1 MVDFEYV
8 QNFLQQT
15 TLNPYSSSINVKA
28 SAGYSG
34 LVDVSTSLTTDIQKK
49 AAQLFND
56 HRRSYKMYQVGENP
70 PVDENRT
77 AFEWTQRVKN
87 DPIPLSY
94 SLTEMYKYFTSQYFP
109 NITNIN
115 EKKEN
120 LHKVTLEYCMAHVVD
135 ASVCQKDFGPPKLT
149 LSA

>member
-56 HRRSYKMYQVGENP
+56 Q
-70 PVDENRT
+70 
-77 AFEWTQRVKN
+77 
-87 DPIPLSY
+87 
-94 SLTEMYKYFTSQYFP
+94 
-109 NITNIN
+109 
-115 EKKEN
+115 
-120 LHKVTLEYCMAHVVD
+120 
-135 ASVCQKDFGPPKLT
+135 
-149 LSA
+149 